1 MSTGSSS
8 QKLTRFPESGS
19 NEIVL
24 TVLQYCS
31 AKEAGVTGM
40 ILVNWLLCSLGRIIC
55 IKLIVDVDPKIN

>member
-1 MSTGSSS
+1 M
-8 QKLTRFPESGS
+8 ESGS

-55 IKLIVDVDPKIN
+55 IKLIDDVDPKIN